1 MRLHGLLDLEIS
13 KFLLQCLGLD
23 SFVIFLIFSRI
34 SYFVSGFM
42 VISLVF
48 LDFYFFFLVEICFL
62 AYLRF
67 YKPLKEK
74 T

>member
-13 KFLLQCLGLD
+13 KFSPQCLVLD
-23 SFVIFLIFSRI
+23 SSVIFLIFSRI

-48 LDFYFFFLVEICFL
+48 LNFYFVS
-62 AYLRF
+62 
-67 YKPLKEK
+67 
-74 T
+74 